1 MNTSPSGAWLVVG
14 KRTLPDGTEMQLTA
28 SSLGRTE
35 ERAREFY
42 QAVQFKRA
50 PSLLDGPPVIFA
62 DHELQFFPV
71 PVDPPVLQGNQKPRL
86 P

>member
-14 KRTLPDGTEMQLTA
+14 KRTLPDGTEVELTA

-35 ERAREFY
+35 ERARAFY
-42 QAVQFKRA
+42 QLIQLTAASGHEDA
-50 PSLLDGPPVIFA
+50 PAIFA

-71 PVDPPVLQGNQKPRL
+71 PVETHVPVLR
-86 P
+86 

>member
-14 KRTLPDGTEMQLTA
+14 KRKMPNGTEVELTA

-35 ERAREFY
+35 ERARAFY
-42 QAVQFKRA
+42 QRIQLTA
-50 PSLLDGPPVIFA
+50 PPTLHEGPPAIFA

-71 PVDPPVLQGNQKPRL
+71 PVETPVPVLR
-86 P
+86 